1 MRLVGTHPHRLDLG
15 ELLELLGG
23 HWVGD
28 LHLMGTDLDWFAFD
42 YRPIGPAHVH
52 GMFEGGTV
60 GNLFT
65 SFFLAR
71 HEGRS
76 VLMARNGGLLNG
88 IYRTSYFLMTEAS
101 VAADGR
107 RDYRFV
113 DALGGADIMWIDLSF
128 QGDALEFRSYTSR
141 FGLAGEPSLHMRFR
155 GKRLQRELAD
165 QAAAEVGFPA
175 RVPQLDLPEGLPV
188 PDWGDEPWVTSA
200 SYMTQAEGLDLVALG
215 RAAGDPLR
223 VDQMPH
229 LAELELTLERGPEV
243 AGQPLQVYLSR
254 EALTDADGRLRSLAG
269 YLRPD
274 LGNGILLFPEV
285 SAGADGMTF
294 AYLHP
299 GRYHLTVTA
308 DLDGDGYPSAGDVT
322 SPSRVVEVRPGGRH
336 AVHVD
341 DVEVRNR

>member
-1 MRLVGTHPHRLDLG
+1 
-15 ELLELLGG
+15 
-23 HWVGD
+23 
-28 LHLMGTDLDWFAFD
+28 
-42 YRPIGPAHVH
+42 
-52 GMFEGGTV
+52 
-60 GNLFT
+60 
-65 SFFLAR
+65 
-71 HEGRS
+71 
-76 VLMARNGGLLNG
+76 
-88 IYRTSYFLMTEAS
+88 
-101 VAADGR
+101 
-107 RDYRFV
+107 
-113 DALGGADIMWIDLSF
+113 
-128 QGDALEFRSYTSR
+128 
-141 FGLAGEPSLHMRFR
+141 
-155 GKRLQRELAD
+155 
-165 QAAAEVGFPA
+165 
-175 RVPQLDLPEGLPV
+175 
-188 PDWGDEPWVTSA
+188 
-200 SYMTQAEGLDLVALG
+200 
-215 RAAGDPLR
+215 
-223 VDQMPH
+223 MPH